1 MSKNIYLDNLV
12 SFSTTTY
19 SNLYQNY
26 INQAKLD
33 INNEISKLKNNNSIN
48 EKGVF
53 IQYNYVELAT
63 LMDLKYNE
71 LVLLYPLSFNI
82 ENINVEW
89 YNFLNALL
97 LVLNPDYFNQANN
110 IKKKYLDSLN
120 EQLEKKV
127 NLKNSKIFNNDKIFE
142 NIINAVN
149 INLIILNNT
158 NNTKIKIYNN
168 NLSNKY
174 IIIYKID
181 NDYLPVCNFNTKYY
195 LESSSFVKYLQEE
208 YGKIIELNK
217 DELNKN
223 ELNKDELN
231 KDELNKNKK
240 ELNKE
245 ELNINDYYDEFQTVE
260 DYTLHVSE
268 AIDKN
273 NKKNKELN
281 SDNKKKKKND
291 KNIFITNKVE
301 KRKEGVEDSTLNKAD
316 DSALNKAEDSVF
328 NKTEIITKD
337 EIIKTYESFKTT
349 TKLEDIQI
357 LCLKIDIPIF
367 AGSTKDGKPKNK
379 TKTELLEEIKKY
391 IK

>member
-127 NLKNSKIFNNDKIFE
+127 DLKNSKIFNNDKIFE

-217 DELNKN
+217 EELNKN
-223 ELNKDELN
+223 KEELNKN
-231 KDELNKNKK
+231 KEELNKNKK

-301 KRKEGVEDSTLNKAD
+301 KRKEGVEDSTLNKAE